1 MIASLPMY
9 DADRPAVARWWEGLA
24 DHLRDQG
31 VAGVP
36 AALLWPDELPAHWK
50 DPALLLSQACG
61 YPLMHALRHHVQVVG
76 TLVYGAPGCEGIHY
90 TSHVLVRDEEPGQT
104 VKDFR
109 DRVVAYNSVDS
120 HSGYHAL
127 RALVAPLANQGRF
140 FGRAQRSGG
149 HRASLQLLQERQA
162 DIAAIDCVTL
172 AGLSRAAPGLLRGL
186 RRIASTTPVP
196 GLPMVTARG
205 THRATLDA
213 LRRALH
219 QAVSDPA
226 LADARAALAI
236 RGFQVTNRSNYRV
249 IAEQAAQADALGY
262 SALP

>member
-1 MIASLPMY
+1 MY
-9 DADRPAVARWWEGLA
+9 DADRPAVERWWQGLA
-24 DHLRDQG
+24 DHLRRQG
-31 VAGVP
+31 VAEVP
-36 AALLWPDELPAHWK
+36 SALRWPDELPAHWQ

-76 TLVYGAPGCEGIHY
+76 TLVYSAPGCEGIHY
-90 TSHVLVRDEEPGQT
+90 TSHVLVRDDESGQT
-104 VKDFR
+104 VMDFR

-127 RALVAPLANQGRF
+127 RALVAPLASQGRF
-140 FGRAQRSGG
+140 FSRAQGSGG

-172 AGLSRAAPGLLRGL
+172 AGLSRATPELLRGL

-196 GLPMVTARG
+196 GLPLVTSRG
-205 THRATLDA
+205 TSPATLGA
-213 LRRALH
+213 LREALH

-236 RGFQVTNRSNYRV
+236 RGFQATTRSDYRV
-249 IAEQAAQADALGY
+249 IAEQAARADALGY
-262 SALP
+262 RALP